1 MLIFDNNSQPIIID
15 NISAPIISDHF
26 WVLDLAMKD
35 FTLTPLNVLE
45 EIVCPTVI
53 LRVEGFDF
61 PVPASWNV
69 LVFDPETAQLDTIE
83 LAEAA
88 GREFTALV
96 YGPLMSAPT
105 GANVSVVDYF
115 IEYKNVNPALNKHQ
129 MLCHPI
135 GPNSWINIAPTDSY
149 TKYLKDLS
157 VSDLV
162 NF

>member
-1 MLIFDNNSQPIIID
+1 MIIFDNNSQPIILD
-15 NISAPIISDHF
+15 NIYAPIVSDHF
-26 WVLDLAMKD
+26 WVLDLMLQD

-45 EIVCPTVI
+45 ETMCPTVV

-61 PVPASWNV
+61 AVPASWNI
-69 LVFDPETAQLDTIE
+69 LVYDKDTTQLDTIE

-96 YGPLMSAPT
+96 YGPEMSAPT
-105 GANVSVVDYF
+105 TGLVSVVDYF
-115 IEYKNVNPALNKHQ
+115 IEHKNVSPALNKHQ

-135 GPNSWINIAPTDSY
+135 GPGAWINIAPTDVY
-149 TKYLKDLS
+149 AKYLKEMF
-157 VSDLV
+157 VSDLI

>member
-1 MLIFDNNSQPIIID
+1 MLIFDNTSQPIIID
-15 NISAPIISDHF
+15 NISAPIISDYF
-26 WVLDLAMKD
+26 WVLDLSMKD

-96 YGPLMSAPT
+96 YGPSMSAPT
-105 GANVSVVDYF
+105 GASVSVVDYF
-115 IEYKNVNPALNKHQ
+115 IEYKNINPALNKHQ

-135 GPNSWINIAPTDSY
+135 GPNAWINIAPTDSY
-149 TKYLKDLS
+149 AKYLKDLS
-157 VSDLV
+157 VSDLI
-162 NF
+162 NN